1 MDAGASGA
9 FLAGPGVSW
18 FVSSIMPP
26 LYRMPVFYLAVLTL
40 AAVIGVGSWVTA
52 VTTIVPVPRAE
63 RSVAPD
69 PALAR
74 SKPVSLP
81 ESAPSDGILR
91 TAEGLRRKVVVKD
104 LDVACQSA
112 PDGGR
117 SVGKPLD
124 YFAIRFLYGEHPTDR
139 PRMFQLGP
147 RDGPPQGWV
156 STGAVLEWDTRLM
169 VRPTPR
175 AGRPSLVIYR
185 EERCLLDAL
194 AARLCPRHHGRC
206 PTEGE
211 EAPDAGSDVP
221 KTGTLAAAT
230 ALGMPILRSRSIPEP
245 DGSTRTIFEVASLV
259 HDQAP
264 PPPPPEAP
272 PADLMPA
279 LRRVYIAFVIDTTAS
294 MEATID
300 ATRRLATT
308 LFMQTMHRYKGIDLQ
323 LALVEYRDTAPAFG
337 FTTRI
342 VTPFV
347 SPAGFR
353 AALDRIA
360 AAKRGDGSVDE
371 AVFDGLA
378 VALPAGVEE
387 PAAARTFGHLKWPA
401 GRAGELATKM
411 VVLLGDAPDHARDLT
426 RARVLAAQAK
436 QAGITIA
443 TVALDRPGELSRDEF
458 TRYRDQWRTLAE
470 ESFRP
475 LDKATTFKTPVPPAV
490 LRLEQSTALEP
501 LLQALVDDRIA
512 HARNLAAIAAA
523 EAEHRLEQYVN
534 SHGLTLD
541 QVAPVLVD
549 LHRGEAEPH
558 QRPDPRAG
566 GRKAPSLRRGWIAER
581 IGGAP
586 LVTVEV
592 LLARD
597 ELGVL
602 IDELTQLQQAAQG
615 TAGDLADLL
624 RIGNAAASG
633 ETAFLAADRGTQTF
647 ADHLRRRQGLPPARA
662 ESLLHRTQAELLQ
675 ADELYRSALDSRLGA
690 TLAALIHRYQAE
702 DWSDP
707 RRTIDGMGLIP
718 YSLIDF

>member
-1 MDAGASGA
+1 MA
-9 FLAGPGVSW
+9 
-18 FVSSIMPP
+18 
-26 LYRMPVFYLAVLTL
+26 
-40 AAVIGVGSWVTA
+40 
-52 VTTIVPVPRAE
+52 
-63 RSVAPD
+63 
-69 PALAR
+69 
-74 SKPVSLP
+74 
-81 ESAPSDGILR
+81 
-91 TAEGLRRKVVVKD
+91 
-104 LDVACQSA
+104 
-112 PDGGR
+112 
-117 SVGKPLD
+117 
-124 YFAIRFLYGEHPTDR
+124 
-139 PRMFQLGP
+139 
-147 RDGPPQGWV
+147 
-156 STGAVLEWDTRLM
+156 
-169 VRPTPR
+169 RPTPR
-175 AGRPSLVIYR
+175 GGRPGLVIYR
-185 EERCLLDAL
+185 EESCLLDAL

-211 EAPDAGSDVP
+211 EAPEAGP
-221 KTGTLAAAT
+221 EGRAKGTLAAAT

-245 DGSTRTIFEVASLV
+245 DGTTRTIFEVASLV
-259 HDQAP
+259 HDRAP
-264 PPPPPEAP
+264 PPPPPDAP

-294 MEATID
+294 MQATID

-308 LFMQTMHRYKGIDLQ
+308 LFTQTMHKYKDIDLQ
-323 LALVEYRDTAPAFG
+323 LALVEYRDASPVFG
-337 FTTRI
+337 FATRI

-347 SPAGFR
+347 SPAGLR

-360 AAKRGDGSVDE
+360 AAKQGDGSVDE
-371 AVFDGLA
+371 AVFDGVA
-378 VALPAGVEE
+378 VALPGTADES
-387 PAAARTFGHLKWPA
+387 AAARTFGHLRWPA

-426 RARVLAAQAK
+426 RAHALADQAK

-443 TVALDRPGELSRDEF
+443 TVALDRPGELSRDEDA
-458 TRYRDQWRTLAE
+458 RYRDQWRTLAE
-470 ESFRP
+470 GSFHP
-475 LDKATTFKTPVPPAV
+475 LDKASGFKKPVPPAV
-490 LRLEQSTALEP
+490 LRLEQSGALEP
-501 LLQALVDDRIA
+501 LLTALVDDRIA

-523 EAEHRLEQYVN
+523 AAENRLGQYVN
-534 SHGLTLD
+534 SQGLTLD

-549 LHRGEAEPH
+549 LHRREADPH

-566 GRKAPSLRRGWIAER
+566 DRKAPSLRRGWIAER
-581 IGGAP
+581 KDGVP

-615 TAGDLADLL
+615 TAGELADLL

-662 ESLLHRTQAELLQ
+662 DSLLHRTQAELLQ
-675 ADELYRSALDSRLGA
+675 ADDLYRATLDARLGA
-690 TLAALIHRYQAE
+690 TLAALVHRYQSS

-707 RRTIDGMGLIP
+707 RRTSDGMGLIP